1 METLPQSGNPVRA
14 PAAAGVI
21 DRPAVPHDHA
31 APHHE
36 TSAEPGLIHAFLF
49 DKGVVTREL
58 DADEAIEW
66 LKRRDGTDG
75 QFIWLHF
82 HDTERVL
89 HGWPARLLK
98 LPAAFTDTLK
108 EGARSTRIAY
118 DSRGLTAVLNDVEY
132 GGDGRKQ
139 SLTVATLWLYAGP
152 RYLLSVRSLALR
164 SVEKLRT
171 DVQAGETFETA
182 MALLIRLL
190 QEQQDVLAAMTR
202 TAAEH
207 SNKVEAILLA
217 ERLPKRTGLG
227 AIRRELVRLR
237 RLLAPEPAALFRLVN
252 HPPHWMREEDVQLLR
267 QSAEEF
273 ALTLS
278 DIEGLQERIK
288 LLQEEIANKVDAH
301 TNRSVLV
308 LTAVTV
314 IALPINLLSGLFG
327 MNISGMP
334 WQHGTSG
341 FTIVV
346 VVSLILTS
354 LCAWLILRL
363 SRD

>member
-1 METLPQSGNPVRA
+1 METLPQSGKPVRA
-14 PAAAGVI
+14 PAAGGVI
-21 DRPAVPHDHA
+21 DRPAATDDHA
-31 APHHE
+31 TQRNE
-36 TSAEPGLIHAFLF
+36 TSAESGLVHAFLF
-49 DKGVVTREL
+49 DKGVAVQEL
-58 DADEAIEW
+58 DADEAIAW

-89 HGWPARLLK
+89 HDWPARLLK

-118 DSRGLTAVLNDVEY
+118 DSRGLTAVLNDVDY
-132 GGDGRKQ
+132 GGAGRKEP
-139 SLTVATLWLYAGP
+139 LTVATLWLYVGP

-164 SVEKLRT
+164 SVDKLRA

-182 MALLIRLL
+182 MALLVRLL
-190 QEQQDVLAAMTR
+190 QDQEDVLAAMTR

-207 SNKVEAILLA
+207 SNRVEAILFA
-217 ERLPKRTGLG
+217 DRLPKRTGLG

-252 HPPHWMREEDVQLLR
+252 RPPHWMRDEDVQLLR

-273 ALTLS
+273 ALTLR

-288 LLQEEIANKVDAH
+288 LLEEEIANKVGEH

-314 IALPINLLSGLFG
+314 IALPVNLLSGLFG
-327 MNISGMP
+327 MNIGGMP
-334 WQHGTSG
+334 WQHDNAG
-341 FTIVV
+341 FAIVLL
-346 VVSLILTS
+346 VSLVLTS

-363 SRD
+363 ARD